1 MDFLGFQNR
10 PKKRKSTFYLCVA
23 YITIKIYCQ
32 LSIDYPFSIKYVKYA
47 TLSPLWAKNDNFFFK
62 FGKNH

>member
-23 YITIKIYCQ
+23 YITIEIYCQ
-32 LSIDYPFSIKYVKYA
+32 LSIDYTFFNKICKICNFEPVMSKK
-47 TLSPLWAKNDNFFFK
+47 LSFFFK